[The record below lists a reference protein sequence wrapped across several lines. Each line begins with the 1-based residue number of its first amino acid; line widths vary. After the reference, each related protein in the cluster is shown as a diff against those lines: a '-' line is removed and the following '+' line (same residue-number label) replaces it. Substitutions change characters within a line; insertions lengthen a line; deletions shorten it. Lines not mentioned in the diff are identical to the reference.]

1 MDAIMKNTKEKRE
14 AAFMKIAWHVLKMK
28 QSQDIKK
35 EMIVYDFLHLN
46 VKDLQKR
53 GLLFNIKIPELSDE

>member
-1 MDAIMKNTKEKRE
+1 MKAVNNAGTIT
-14 AAFMKIAWHVLKMK
+14 FY
-28 QSQDIKK
+28 QSLPNS
-35 EMIVYDFLHLN
+35 FRSSTGLHLN

>member
-14 AAFMKIAWHVLKMK
+14 AAFMKIAWDVLKMK

>member
-1 MDAIMKNTKEKRE
+1 VKLSRKEKRE
-14 AAFMKIAWHVLKMK
+14 AAYMKIAWDVLKMK

-53 GLLFNIKIPELSDE
+53 GLLFNIQIPELNDE

>member
-1 MDAIMKNTKEKRE
+1 
-14 AAFMKIAWHVLKMK
+14 MKIAWDVLKMK

-53 GLLFNIKIPELSDE
+53 GLLFNIKIPD